1 MVCISNVGNKYIGAI
16 ETAYGTSPTPFT
28 AVDLGHIQK
37 ITVKEEDNTEKL
49 TSLNAGHLNAMFE
62 DGLYWANV
70 TIETKVSKASLPV
83 LLKLALGARDD
94 AVDYTVTSDPTIQ
107 SLSLKFFYQG
117 TKIGLLNGLVVKDFD
132 ISASKDESISMTL
145 NCIAKKMSKV
155 TETLSVTT
163 NTGTPMSWLDTSIT
177 IGEVPSVLNSFN
189 LSGNW
194 NVTDNEGRGIE
205 AVGAGSRRLITTVLR
220 HRLDINGSYEV
231 EVNDTQ
237 EFGYTEDRAD
247 EAITVTMSRGTDNSH
262 IFTLA
267 NTRSFARSMDM
278 TMDTTKKAISY
289 DYEALDV
296 TVVGDL

>member
-1 MVCISNVGNKYIGAI
+1 
-16 ETAYGTSPTPFT
+16 
-28 AVDLGHIQK
+28 
-37 ITVKEEDNTEKL
+37 
-49 TSLNAGHLNAMFE
+49 MFE